1 MMARKNC
8 CSSSISESGGG
19 WSGFARP
26 TYQNLY
32 RESALPKL
40 YNQALQELAGVFD
53 RIDEQAVD
61 AAVTAIAGAGRIAL
75 YGVGREGLQ
84 IKGFAM
90 RLHHLGLKVA
100 VVGDMTTPPLGDGD
114 LLVVSAGPGGFSTVL
129 GLIGVAAAASARTL
143 VVTAQPD
150 GDAARRADHVLTI
163 PAQTMADD
171 RGTNVSVLPMGSL
184 FEGAQYILFEVM
196 VLKLRERLGI
206 STEAMR
212 ANHTNLE

>member
-1 MMARKNC
+1 
-8 CSSSISESGGG
+8 
-19 WSGFARP
+19 
-26 TYQNLY
+26 LY

-40 YNQALQELAGVFD
+40 YKQALQELAGVFD

-61 AAVTAIAGAGRIAL
+61 AAVAVIADAGRIAL

-90 RLHHLGLKVA
+90 RLHHLGLNAA

-114 LLVVSAGPGGFSTVL
+114 LLIVSAGPGGFSTVL
-129 GLIGVAAAASARTL
+129 GLMGVAAAASAKTL
-143 VVTAQPD
+143 VVTAQPN